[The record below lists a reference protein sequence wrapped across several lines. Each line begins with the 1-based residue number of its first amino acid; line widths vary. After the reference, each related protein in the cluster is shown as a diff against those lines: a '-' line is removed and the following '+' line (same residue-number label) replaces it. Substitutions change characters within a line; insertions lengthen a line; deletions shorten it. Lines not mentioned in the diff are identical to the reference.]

1 MPGRR
6 PHGSKGP
13 RRLPPWAAWEPGACA
28 LPSPDAQRQR
38 GRAERGEHPSAE
50 AWAPLFQE
58 FTCFPPEAR
67 RGGSREQ
74 QVSCQVRASR
84 AMLRVGSGQRL
95 WKRRPAAPT
104 GVCHQCART
113 NKPGASV
120 GVRGRGPL
128 PGAHAG
134 AGVPASQSPSVP
146 CGQRSISA
154 LPLPRASPA
163 SSAGLRSRRTT
174 QSRPV
179 MRHGP
184 TGGTGPLQ
192 SHLLRGQGSAGGRCP
207 PWVWHPAGHPGSV
220 LSGLLSSL
228 GDPSQHTTGKAPGLP
243 TLGTGKHTASGR
255 GGLGQKAACQGP
267 GGDPRNGTSLGPMP
281 GALLCPPVLGLPPRP
296 SPGPERSVPIG

>member
-13 RRLPPWAAWEPGACA
+13 RRLPPWAAWEPRACA

-113 NKPGASV
+113 SKPGASV
-120 GVRGRGPL
+120 GARGRGPL

-154 LPLPRASPA
+154 LPLPRAPLPA
-163 SSAGLRSRRTT
+163 LLAS
-174 QSRPV
+174 
-179 MRHGP
+179 GP
-184 TGGTGPLQ
+184 DVPPRADL
-192 SHLLRGQGSAGGRCP
+192 SCDMVPRVALGRCR
-207 PWVWHPAGHPGSV
+207 A
-220 LSGLLSSL
+220 
-228 GDPSQHTTGKAPGLP
+228 
-243 TLGTGKHTASGR
+243 
-255 GGLGQKAACQGP
+255 
-267 GGDPRNGTSLGPMP
+267 TS
-281 GALLCPPVLGLPPRP
+281 
-296 SPGPERSVPIG
+296 

>member
-120 GVRGRGPL
+120 GARAEDLSQAPMQGLGSPPPSPLLSPAARGASLLSPCPGPPL
-128 PGAHAG
+128 PALLASGPD
-134 AGVPASQSPSVP
+134 VP
-146 CGQRSISA
+146 
-154 LPLPRASPA
+154 PRADLSCDMVPRVA
-163 SSAGLRSRRTT
+163 L
-174 QSRPV
+174 
-179 MRHGP
+179 
-184 TGGTGPLQ
+184 
-192 SHLLRGQGSAGGRCP
+192 GRCR
-207 PWVWHPAGHPGSV
+207 A
-220 LSGLLSSL
+220 
-228 GDPSQHTTGKAPGLP
+228 
-243 TLGTGKHTASGR
+243 
-255 GGLGQKAACQGP
+255 
-267 GGDPRNGTSLGPMP
+267 TS
-281 GALLCPPVLGLPPRP
+281 
-296 SPGPERSVPIG
+296 